1 MPTANIP
8 AGAAAATAAEPGAER
23 LNTRAAGVVGLAV
36 LCSRVLGLAR
46 EQIFAALFG
55 GGRVMDAFTIAF
67 RIPNLLRDLF
77 AEGALSTAFV
87 TVFSRTAALQDT
99 AAAWRLA
106 DKVATLTAVSLS
118 AITVTLTR
126 IMYPFILL
134 VSLAALVMG
143 MLNARNVFG
152 MPAMASSFFNL
163 GSIVSGVL
171 LGYWLD
177 PHFGARAI
185 LGLAIG
191 TLVGGTLQLVVQLP
205 ALRRAGHSFH
215 PDFHWRDPGVR
226 SILRLMGPSVIAAS
240 TTQLNVLVNSVFASQ
255 LGDGPTFWLTVA
267 FRLMQL
273 PLGIFGVA
281 LGTVALP
288 LLARMAATGN
298 TEAFRSE
305 LARGM
310 RLTFLMTI
318 PSSIGLMVLAE
329 PIISVLYQH
338 GRFGA
343 HETAESAAALRL
355 YAIGLCGYAALKVLV
370 NAFYAL
376 ERRRT
381 PMLVSFLAV
390 GLNLA
395 LNWTLTVRFNWGH
408 RGLALS
414 TACVATTNFLI
425 LYALMRSHLGR
436 LESRAMLALL
446 SKVALASAVLL
457 LASWAGAHFLLA
469 DWAVQSFWPKCLSL
483 ALVIVLAAAAF
494 FVSASALGIAGLQR
508 ARIGAD
514 ISIPGS
520 LRRGTPRAVVHRR
533 RRQHHARADRQR
545 FRQRLDLRHRRD
557 PPSRCARPVRA
568 QVRSDLQPLRR
579 HQPVPRAQRSRDRD
593 PDRLRHD
600 ADRER
605 LCRRRTGSAVQFL
618 GALLRDR
625 RGRARLAPHRA
636 HPERLLLRPV
646 LLHTRLRCQHAG
658 GEHRRHALRLARRGR
673 SELPAPPRP
682 VVVRGG
688 ALRAHRDA
696 AAHRVHSDPLR
707 VPVLGC
713 RRRKRN
719 ARCEDAR
726 P

>member
-1 MPTANIP
+1 MPTANTP

-118 AITVTLTR
+118 AITVTGIATAPWLVAALAPGFDPGKAALTVTLTR

-343 HETAESAAALRL
+343 HETAESAAALRF
-355 YAIGLCGYAALKVLV
+355 YAIGL
-370 NAFYAL
+370 
-376 ERRRT
+376 
-381 PMLVSFLAV
+381 
-390 GLNLA
+390 
-395 LNWTLTVRFNWGH
+395 TLTVRFNWGH
-408 RGLALS
+408 GGLALS

-425 LYALMRSHLGR
+425 LYALMGSHLGR

-483 ALVIVLAAAAF
+483 VLVIVLAAAAF
-494 FVSASALGIAGLQR
+494 FVTASALGVGEVHEIAR
-508 ARIGAD
+508 A
-514 ISIPGS
+514 
-520 LRRGTPRAVVHRR
+520 VHRR
-533 RRQHHARADRQR
+533 
-545 FRQRLDLRHRRD
+545 
-557 PPSRCARPVRA
+557 
-568 QVRSDLQPLRR
+568 LRR
-579 HQPVPRAQRSRDRD
+579 
-593 PDRLRHD
+593 
-600 ADRER
+600 
-605 LCRRRTGSAVQFL
+605 
-618 GALLRDR
+618 
-625 RGRARLAPHRA
+625 
-636 HPERLLLRPV
+636 
-646 LLHTRLRCQHAG
+646 AG
-658 GEHRRHALRLARRGR
+658 
-673 SELPAPPRP
+673 
-682 VVVRGG
+682 
-688 ALRAHRDA
+688 
-696 AAHRVHSDPLR
+696 
-707 VPVLGC
+707 
-713 RRRKRN
+713 
-719 ARCEDAR
+719 
-726 P
+726 

>member
-1 MPTANIP
+1 MPTANTP

-118 AITVTLTR
+118 AITVTGIATAPWLVAALAPGFDPGKAALTVTLTR

-152 MPAMASSFFNL
+152 TPAMASSFFNL

-446 SKVALASAVLL
+446 SKLALASALLL

-483 ALVIVLAAAAF
+483 VLVIVLAAAAF
-494 FVSASALGIAGLQR
+494 FVSASALGIGEVHEIARAVQR
-508 ARIGAD
+508 R
-514 ISIPGS
+514 
-520 LRRGTPRAVVHRR
+520 LRR
-533 RRQHHARADRQR
+533 
-545 FRQRLDLRHRRD
+545 
-557 PPSRCARPVRA
+557 
-568 QVRSDLQPLRR
+568 
-579 HQPVPRAQRSRDRD
+579 
-593 PDRLRHD
+593 
-600 ADRER
+600 
-605 LCRRRTGSAVQFL
+605 
-618 GALLRDR
+618 
-625 RGRARLAPHRA
+625 
-636 HPERLLLRPV
+636 
-646 LLHTRLRCQHAG
+646 AG
-658 GEHRRHALRLARRGR
+658 
-673 SELPAPPRP
+673 
-682 VVVRGG
+682 
-688 ALRAHRDA
+688 
-696 AAHRVHSDPLR
+696 
-707 VPVLGC
+707 
-713 RRRKRN
+713 
-719 ARCEDAR
+719 
-726 P
+726 